1 MQYYMPGK
9 YSKST
14 RAGTPGTKYPVD
26 LVWAAAVAAHRINDN
41 RYIKVTEW
49 DTQAEPPVIKYRTNR
64 EVFTELLANPDRL
77 DAGDYQAG
85 QECQDWVRGDVTFKA
100 IKGQLTDFDLSV
112 QKVLGVTENFDSNID
127 KLALAVVPC
136 LPASQARGL
145 ARAET
150 DLRLRQT
157 VNEHVGTVGSKVNLE
172 VEVLRA
178 NYSQNYG
185 TWFVTAIDDQNRSVF
200 FSYRAPLSTGSKIK
214 IRGTV
219 KAHRDNATTQLN
231 RVSVLIK
238 ETA

>member
-1 MQYYMPGK
+1 M
-9 YSKST
+9 SKSA
-14 RAGTPGTKYPVD
+14 RKVVPGIQYSVAV
-26 LVWAAAVAAHRINDN
+26 VWAAAVAAHRINGN

-49 DTQAEPPVIKYRTNR
+49 DTQAEPPVIKHRTNR

-85 QECQDWVRGDVTFKA
+85 QECLDWVRGDVTFKA
-100 IKGQLTDFDLSV
+100 LRGQLTDFDLSV
-112 QKVLGVTENFDSNID
+112 QKVLAVEENFDSNID

-150 DLRLRQT
+150 DSRLRQT
-157 VNEHVGTVGSKVNLE
+157 VNEHVSTVGSKVNLE
-172 VEVLRA
+172 VEVLKA
-178 NYSQNYG
+178 NYSQNYN
-185 TWFVTAIDDQNRSVF
+185 TWFVTAIDNQNRSVF
-200 FSYRAPLSTGSKIK
+200 FSYRAPLSTGSKIN

-231 RVSVLIK
+231 RVTVLTK
-238 ETA
+238 ELA

>member
-1 MQYYMPGK
+1 MQYYTM
-9 YSKST
+9 SKSA
-14 RAGTPGTKYPVD
+14 RRVVPGIQYSVA
-26 LVWAAAVAAHRINDN
+26 LVWAAAVAAHRINGN

-49 DTQAEPPVIKYRTNR
+49 DTQAEPAVIKYRTNR

-85 QECQDWVRGDVTFKA
+85 QECLDWVRGDVTFKA
-100 IKGQLTDFDLSV
+100 LRGQLTDFDLSV
-112 QKVLGVTENFDSNID
+112 QKVLAVTENFDSNID

-150 DLRLRQT
+150 DSRLRQT
-157 VNEHVGTVGSKVNLE
+157 VNEHVSTVGAKVNLE
-172 VEVLRA
+172 VEVLKA
-178 NYSQNYG
+178 NYSQNYN
-185 TWFVTAIDDQNRSVF
+185 TWFVTAIDNQNRSVF
-200 FSYRAPLSTGSKIK
+200 FSYRAPLSTGSKVN

-231 RVSVLIK
+231 RVTVINK
-238 ETA
+238 GTI